1 MKTNACGFP
10 ELETIDF
17 TSPAALMEL
26 AFLADAKFQSQESDL
41 DYLERPEAI
50 IVGLS
55 APSDYFNQTPPNGQ
69 SVSFDTTI
77 FVSRPSASPSFGIS
91 FGPDWRP
98 GIYVGGVNM
107 FLNTTPPLDSIMM
120 DLKLQ
125 DKRGPRLVNTFY
137 QVSPASTG
145 DSGMLAE
152 RMSAAMVFE
161 VHTPAQASLSAF
173 IDISNTGHVTAQTNS
188 RMWALR
194 LRGLS
199 DA

>member
-1 MKTNACGFP
+1 MKSNACGFP
-10 ELETIDF
+10 ELEDIDF

-26 AFLADAKFQSQESDL
+26 AFLADAKFQSQETDI
-41 DYLERPEAI
+41 DYLEKPEAI
-50 IVGLS
+50 ILGLS
-55 APSDYFNQTPPNGQ
+55 TTSDYYDQFPPNGQ
-69 SVSFDTTI
+69 SVSFDTTV
-77 FVSRPSASPSFGIS
+77 FVSRPGAFPFFGIS

-98 GIYVGGVNM
+98 GIYVGGVNL
-107 FLNTTPPLDSIMM
+107 FFNTTAPLDSIML

-125 DKRGPRLVNTFY
+125 DRRGPRLLNTY
-137 QVSPASTG
+137 NQVSSASTG

-161 VHTPAQASLSAF
+161 LHTPRLAFLSAF
-173 IDISNTGHVTAQTNS
+173 IDIANTGHATVQTNS